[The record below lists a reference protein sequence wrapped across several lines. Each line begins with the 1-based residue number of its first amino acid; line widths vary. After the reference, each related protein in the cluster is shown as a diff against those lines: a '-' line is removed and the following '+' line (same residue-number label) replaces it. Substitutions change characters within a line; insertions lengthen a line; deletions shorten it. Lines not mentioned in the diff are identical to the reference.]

1 MTFKNSRGES
11 FDTFEAMVEDWRA
24 RRTWGERVKDRVR
37 LPFCWYVRNPIDNA
51 RLAVRHAWQRVFR
64 GWDDRA
70 VWCLHDHLAK
80 TLGAQLVNM
89 ADTSYN
95 YPGDEEYPT
104 FELWAADLRRHGEA
118 LLALH
123 KGSFDCETSDEEVAL
138 WRPVHEAVH
147 WVADH
152 LVGLWD

>member
-1 MTFKNSRGES
+1 M
-11 FDTFEAMVEDWRA
+11 EDYRINRPWHQKI
-24 RRTWGERVKDRVR
+24 TDCVH
-37 LPFCWYVRNPIDNA
+37 LPFCWYVRNPYRTA
-51 RLAVRHAWQRVFR
+51 TLAVRHAWQRVFR

-89 ADTSYN
+89 ADTSIS

-104 FELWAADLRRHGEA
+104 FESWAADLRRHGES

-123 KGSFDCETSDEEVAL
+123 KGYFDCEASEEAAL
-138 WRPVHEAVH
+138 WRPAHEAML

-152 LVGLWD
+152 MLGLWD